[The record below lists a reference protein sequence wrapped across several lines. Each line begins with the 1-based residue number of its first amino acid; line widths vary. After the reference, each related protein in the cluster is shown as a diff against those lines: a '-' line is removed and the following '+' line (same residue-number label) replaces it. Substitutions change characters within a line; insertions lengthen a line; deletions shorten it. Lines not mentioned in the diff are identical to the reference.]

1 MCYRKDYA
9 KTQKCKNCFFFFYN
23 FLQSTLKLHLPPHKS
38 ISIWIRPKY
47 QKYKL
52 LSLSFYVLNP
62 FEVNVPFLYSLRNHE
77 KPFGFLF
84 PGGIEVKH

>member
-1 MCYRKDYA
+1 ML
-9 KTQKCKNCFFFFYN
+9 QKRLCKNSEMQKLLFFFYN
-23 FLQSTLKLHLPPHKS
+23 FLQSTLKLHLAPHKS